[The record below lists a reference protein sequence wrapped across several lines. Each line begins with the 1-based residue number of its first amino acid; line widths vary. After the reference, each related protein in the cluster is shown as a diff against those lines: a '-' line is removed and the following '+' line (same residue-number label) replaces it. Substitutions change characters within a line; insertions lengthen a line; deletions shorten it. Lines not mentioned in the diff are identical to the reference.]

1 MQIFKRLSQR
11 NREADPA
18 SWEALY
24 ETVVVRKIRKR
35 YTANAEN
42 AILRK
47 ALAGNRTEFEE
58 FNVYVEQCKVEAK
71 AELGIQ

>member
-1 MQIFKRLSQR
+1 MKIFKRLSLR

-18 SWEALY
+18 SFEALY
-24 ETVVVRKIRKR
+24 EAVVVRKIRAR

-47 ALAGNRTEFEE
+47 ALAGNRTEFEA
-58 FNVYVEQCKVEAK
+58 FNVYVEQCKTEAK
-71 AELGIQ
+71 TELGIQ